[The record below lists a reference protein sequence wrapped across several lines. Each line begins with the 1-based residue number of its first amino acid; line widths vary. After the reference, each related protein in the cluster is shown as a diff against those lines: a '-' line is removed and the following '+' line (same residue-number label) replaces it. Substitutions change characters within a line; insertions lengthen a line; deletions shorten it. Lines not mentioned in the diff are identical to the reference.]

1 MNNPRTGPMTG
12 IKIVDLS
19 QFVAGPLATQ
29 MLAEQGAEVLKIEP
43 PEGEL
48 LRLGLRNGFP
58 PLFAN
63 DNRGKRCIAI
73 DTKQSAGRDLV
84 LDLVRDAD
92 VFVENFRPGVTERLG
107 LDEPSVRAVAP
118 DIVYVSVT
126 GFGPTGPYAERPCLD
141 PIIQGITGMVTGQ
154 SSRDLPFPDLIRTL
168 VADKTT
174 AYTAAQAISAA
185 LFARE
190 RGAGGQHIEIAMLD
204 AVLAWFWPD
213 GMSDFTLPD
222 DPRPPRRA
230 SDGYRLTDTA
240 DGQIIYYLAS
250 TEQICGMWRALGRP
264 ELIDDERYNHI
275 GLGAD
280 PDALAFVGATII
292 EEIGKL
298 TTADIIE
305 RLARESVPAGP
316 IHDRAAVL
324 TDPQVVHNELIVE
337 WDHPDLGRVRQ
348 VRPPVDFHG
357 TPTTMLLEVEDVGAS
372 TRSALTDLGRTE
384 EEIADLHDRSIV
396 FSPN

>member
-1 MNNPRTGPMTG
+1 MSDPRTGPMLG
-12 IKIVDLS
+12 ITILDIS

-29 MLAEQGAEVLKIEP
+29 MLAEQGAEVIKIEP
-43 PEGEL
+43 LEGEL
-48 LRLGLRNGFP
+48 LRLGLRHGFP

-63 DNRGKRCIAI
+63 DNRGKRSVAI
-73 DTKQSAGRDLV
+73 DTTQDAGRDLV
-84 LDLVRDAD
+84 LDLARKAD
-92 VFVENFRPGVTERLG
+92 VFVENFRPGVMARLG

-126 GFGPTGPYAERPCLD
+126 GFGPTGPYSERPCLD
-141 PIIQGITGMVTGQ
+141 PIIQGITGMVAGQ

-190 RGAGGQHIEIAMLD
+190 RGAPGQHIEIAMLD

-230 SDGYRLTDTA
+230 SDTYRLTDTA

-250 TEQICGMWRALGRP
+250 TDQICGMWRALDRP
-264 ELIDDERYNHI
+264 ELIDDDRYNHV
-275 GLGAD
+275 GLSAD
-280 PDALAFVGATII
+280 PEALAFVGATIV
-292 EEIGKL
+292 EEIGRL
-298 TTADIIE
+298 TTAEIIE

-316 IHDRAAVL
+316 VHDRADVL

-337 WDHPDLGRVRQ
+337 WDHPALGLVRQ
-348 VRPPVDFHG
+348 VRPPVEFHE
-357 TPTTMLLEVEDVGAS
+357 TPTTMRHVVEDVGAS
-372 TRSALTDLGRTE
+372 TRSVLRTHGLDDAA
-384 EEIADLHDRSIV
+384 IDRLAADGVIV
-396 FSPN
+396 ES

>member
-1 MNNPRTGPMTG
+1 MTDPRSGPMSG
-12 IKIVDLS
+12 VKIIDLT

-29 MLAEQGAEVLKIEP
+29 MLGEQGAEVLKVEP
-43 PEGEL
+43 LDGEL
-48 LRLGLRNGFP
+48 LRLGLRHGFP
-58 PLFAN
+58 PLYAN
-63 DNRGKRCIAI
+63 DNRGKRSVAI
-73 DTKQSAGRDLV
+73 DTRKDAGRDLV
-84 LDLVRDAD
+84 LELAREAD
-92 VFVENFRPGVTERLG
+92 VFIENFRPGVTARLG
-107 LDEPSVRAVAP
+107 LDEPAVRAVSP

-141 PIIQGITGMVTGQ
+141 PIIQGLTGLVAGQ
-154 SSRDLPFPDLIRTL
+154 SSRDLPFPDLVRTL

-174 AYTAAQAISAA
+174 AYTAAQAIAAA

-190 RGAGGQHIEIAMLD
+190 RGAPGQHIEIAMLD

-213 GMSDFTLPD
+213 GMSDFTLDD
-222 DPRPPRRA
+222 DPRPRRRA

-250 TEQICGMWRALGRP
+250 TEQIRGMWRALGR
-264 ELIDDERYNHI
+264 DDMLVDDRYNHI

-280 PDALAFVGATII
+280 PDALALVGATIL

-298 TTADIIE
+298 TTAEIID

-316 IHDRAAVL
+316 IHDRADVL
-324 TDPQVVHNELIVE
+324 TDPQVVHNELVVE
-337 WDHPDLGRVRQ
+337 WHHPALGSVRQ
-348 VRPPVDFHG
+348 ARPAPRFHE

-372 TRSALTDLGRTE
+372 TRSALRAHGVADA
-384 EEIADLHDRSIV
+384 EIDRLAAEGVIFAS
-396 FSPN
+396 